1 MGKYSGRELVWSVE
15 VTISL
20 VQIHVSIYWC
30 TFCVHETNR
39 NDVPAKLADGMTH
52 WTVKV
57 DSVMLSKKNPPS
69 AYRKL
74 LKRVRSPNK
83 LAADS

>member
-52 WTVKV
+52 WTVEV
-57 DSVMLSKKNPPS
+57 DSVMLSKKKYTIS
-69 AYRKL
+69 I
-74 LKRVRSPNK
+74 SQ
-83 LAADS
+83 AAQKSQISE

>member
-1 MGKYSGRELVWSVE
+1 M
-15 VTISL
+15 
-20 VQIHVSIYWC
+20 
-30 TFCVHETNR
+30 HETNR